1 MFEQGPGAGAG
12 GGAGKIGG
20 VELPTWTWRKMC
32 LQKKKV
38 VHRMRIAISALA
50 ILLFGMACLSIAHL
64 SIVSGKTTEPGTP
77 RRSVVVELF
86 TSEGCSSCP
95 PADELLGHLRQDL
108 SAKNIQVIPL
118 GFHVDYWNSL
128 GWKDRFS
135 SAEFTQRQEQYTH
148 ALKVDGPYTPE
159 MVVDGEAEFVGN
171 DAGQAQRTI
180 RQQASQLETAQ
191 VIIASAGADQLNIQV
206 KGPAG
211 PSNSN
216 ALVMLAITEDNL
228 TTQVFSGEN
237 GGKTLHHAAVVRDLR
252 QVGTLKD
259 GVIEITVPLKLEKD
273 WTRNDLRAVVF
284 VQQGPSG
291 KIEGA
296 ASVALADQLR

>member
-1 MFEQGPGAGAG
+1 MRM
-12 GGAGKIGG
+12 
-20 VELPTWTWRKMC
+20 V
-32 LQKKKV
+32 KV
-38 VHRMRIAISALA
+38 SALVILA
-50 ILLFGMACLSIAHL
+50 IAGIYISLVLA
-64 SIVSGKTTEPGTP
+64 KTTEPGVP
-77 RRSVVVELF
+77 RRAVVVELF

-108 SAKNIQVIPL
+108 SAKNVQVIPL

-159 MVVDGEAEFVGN
+159 MVVNGEVEFVGN

-180 RQQASQLETAQ
+180 RQEAGQLETAQ
-191 VIIASAGADQLNIQV
+191 VKITPAGADQLTIQV
-206 KGPAG
+206 KGPAESSG
-211 PSNSN
+211 N

-228 TTQVFSGEN
+228 STQVGSGEN
-237 GGKTLHHAAVVRDLR
+237 GGRKLHHAAVVRELR
-252 QVGTLKD
+252 
-259 GVIEITVPLKLEKD
+259 EIGLLHNGAMETTVPLKLEKD
-273 WTRNDLRAVVF
+273 WKHYDLRAVVF
-284 VQQGPSG
+284 VQQAPNG

-296 ASVALADQLR
+296 ASVALADQSR

>member
-1 MFEQGPGAGAG
+1 MRM
-12 GGAGKIGG
+12 
-20 VELPTWTWRKMC
+20 V
-32 LQKKKV
+32 KV
-38 VHRMRIAISALA
+38 SALVILA
-50 ILLFGMACLSIAHL
+50 IAGIYISVVLA
-64 SIVSGKTTEPGTP
+64 KTTEPGVP
-77 RRSVVVELF
+77 RRAVVVELF

-95 PADELLGHLRQDL
+95 PADELLGRLRQDL

-159 MVVDGEAEFVGN
+159 MVVNGEVEFVGN

-180 RQQASQLETAQ
+180 RQQASELETAQ
-191 VIIASAGADQLNIQV
+191 IKIAPAGADQLTIQV
-206 KGPAG
+206 KGPTSSGA
-211 PSNSN
+211 N

-228 TTQVFSGEN
+228 STQVGSGEN
-237 GGKTLHHAAVVRDLR
+237 GGRTLHHAAVVRELKEIGMLHN
-252 QVGTLKD
+252 GTM
-259 GVIEITVPLKLEKD
+259 ETTVPLKLQKD
-273 WTRNDLRAVVF
+273 WKRSDLRAVVF

>member
-1 MFEQGPGAGAG
+1 MYLMSMGRTLA
-12 GGAGKIGG
+12 
-20 VELPTWTWRKMC
+20 V
-32 LQKKKV
+32 
-38 VHRMRIAISALA
+38 A
-50 ILLFGMACLSIAHL
+50 ILAAAAICV
-64 SIVSGKTTEPGTP
+64 SIVVAKTTEPGVP
-77 RRSVVVELF
+77 RRAVVVELF

-159 MVVDGEAEFVGN
+159 MVVDGEVEFVGN
-171 DAGQAQRTI
+171 DAGRAQSTI
-180 RQQASQLETAQ
+180 RKQASQLETAQ
-191 VIIASAGADQLNIQV
+191 VKVAAAEADQLKIQV
-206 KGPAG
+206 KGPATASAG
-211 PSNSN
+211 N

-228 TTQVFSGEN
+228 STQVGSGEN
-237 GGKTLHHAAVVRDLR
+237 GGRTLHHAAVVRELR
-252 QVGTLKD
+252 QVGTMKN
-259 GVIEITVPLKLEKD
+259 GVLETTAPLKLEKD
-273 WTRNDLRAVVF
+273 WKRNDLRAVVF
-284 VQQGPSG
+284 VQNGPSG

-296 ASVALADQLR
+296 ASVALAD

>member
-1 MFEQGPGAGAG
+1 ME
-12 GGAGKIGG
+12 
-20 VELPTWTWRKMC
+20 RKAMH
-32 LQKKKV
+32 LMGMGRTLAV
-38 VHRMRIAISALA
+38 A
-50 ILLFGMACLSIAHL
+50 ILVAAAICV
-64 SIVSGKTTEPGTP
+64 SIVVAKTTEFGVP
-77 RRSVVVELF
+77 RKAVVVELF

-95 PADELLGHLRQDL
+95 PADELLGHLRQEL

-135 SAEFTQRQEQYTH
+135 SAQFTQRQEQYTH
-148 ALKVDGPYTPE
+148 TLKADGPYTPE
-159 MVVDGEAEFVGN
+159 MVVDGEVEFVGN

-191 VIIASAGADQLNIQV
+191 VKIAIAGADQLTVQI
-206 KGPAG
+206 KGPASPKAG
-211 PSNSN
+211 

-228 TTQVFSGEN
+228 STQVFSGEN
-237 GGKTLHHAAVVRDLR
+237 GGHKLHHAAVVRELR
-252 QVGTLKD
+252 QVGTLNN
-259 GVIEITVPLKLEKD
+259 GAIETTVPLKLEKD
-273 WTRNDLRAVVF
+273 WKRNDLRAVVF

>member
-1 MFEQGPGAGAG
+1 M
-12 GGAGKIGG
+12 G
-20 VELPTWTWRKMC
+20 VGRSLA
-32 LQKKKV
+32 V
-38 VHRMRIAISALA
+38 A
-50 ILLFGMACLSIAHL
+50 ILATAAICV
-64 SIVSGKTTEPGTP
+64 SIVVAKTTEPGTP
-77 RRSVVVELF
+77 RRAVVVELF

-95 PADELLGHLRQDL
+95 PADELLGRLRQDL
-108 SAKNIQVIPL
+108 SAKNVQVIPL

-159 MVVDGEAEFVGN
+159 MVVDGEVEFVGN
-171 DAGQAQRTI
+171 DAGRAQSTI

-191 VIIASAGADQLNIQV
+191 VKIAPAGADQLTIQV
-206 KGPAG
+206 KGPTG
-211 PSNSN
+211 PSNGN

-228 TTQVFSGEN
+228 STQVGAGEN
-237 GGKTLHHAAVVRDLR
+237 GGRTLHHAAVVRELR
-252 QVGTLKD
+252 
-259 GVIEITVPLKLEKD
+259 EIGMLHGGGMETTVPLKLEKD
-273 WTRNDLRAVVF
+273 WKRNDLRAVVF
-284 VQQGPSG
+284 VQQGASG

>member
-1 MFEQGPGAGAG
+1 
-12 GGAGKIGG
+12 
-20 VELPTWTWRKMC
+20 
-32 LQKKKV
+32 
-38 VHRMRIAISALA
+38 MRIRRVFALA
-50 ILLFGMACLSIAHL
+50 ILVVAVISLCMALLA
-64 SIVSGKTTEPGTP
+64 KTSEPGVP
-77 RRSVVVELF
+77 RRAVVVELF

-95 PADELLGHLRQDL
+95 PADELLGHLRQEL

-118 GFHVDYWNSL
+118 GFHVDYWNRL

-159 MVVDGEAEFVGN
+159 MVVDGDVEFVGN

-191 VIIASAGADQLNIQV
+191 VKIAPTGADQLTIQV
-206 KGPAG
+206 KGPG
-211 PSNSN
+211 SSSGN

-237 GGKTLHHAAVVRDLR
+237 GGRTLHHAAVVRELR
-252 QVGTLKD
+252 QVGALNN
-259 GVIEITVPLKLEKD
+259 GAIETTVPLKLEKE
-273 WTRNDLRAVVF
+273 WKRIDLRAVVF
-284 VQQGPSG
+284 VQNGPSG

-296 ASVALADQLR
+296 ASIALADQLR